1 MTIRGRVDVYCTD
14 LPGPTFIAVASSTEL
29 NDSGRPT
36 VVRIVEFMAT
46 DPLYKA
52 TRIGDFG
59 DFEFRATELHDDIMT
74 LVQVQQLWNQ
84 VPTDARW
91 WPTSQS
97 GQVAHM
103 APDLVYAVLGP
114 WTTARL
120 IQTLQMSPEQLPDDL
135 DWLKQGLIGCVGHR
149 PKMLLALAAALGAVQ
164 RRHNHRFDG
173 GESFEFEGAADLL
186 ADETLKHLGFFFVEA
201 LRGFSLDES
210 GFAEWFETQRTLFFA
225 DEQWPPP
232 QASYTLDGPNFG
244 VADSHPSSELS
255 DFDEPTSLEE
265 RQKIQRWLETNSGI
279 TTSIYGPNG
288 PVVVPSTFSAR
299 SWARLV
305 SATVQAMHMLLADP
319 EVNWTVLSEQEMFI
333 YHLSESISSLP
344 IDSWE
349 QLTPS
354 RRICFVAD
362 LGELL
367 MIVAQLV
374 GGDVTGRIAVT
385 LARAC
390 GNDADLISIAEQ
402 AGRNLPYPDARGDFN
417 WGIEFVRGYQ
427 P

>member
-1 MTIRGRVDVYCTD
+1 
-14 LPGPTFIAVASSTEL
+14 
-29 NDSGRPT
+29 
-36 VVRIVEFMAT
+36 
-46 DPLYKA
+46 
-52 TRIGDFG
+52 
-59 DFEFRATELHDDIMT
+59 
-74 LVQVQQLWNQ
+74 
-84 VPTDARW
+84 
-91 WPTSQS
+91 
-97 GQVAHM
+97 M

-120 IQTLQMSPEQLPDDL
+120 IQTLQISPEQLPDDL

-173 GESFEFEGAADLL
+173 GESFEFEGAVDLL
-186 ADETLKHLGFFFVEA
+186 ADEALKHLGFFFVEA

-244 VADSHPSSELS
+244 VGDSQPSSELS

-265 RQKIQRWLETNSGI
+265 RQKIQRWLEVNSGI

-319 EVNWTVLSEQEMFI
+319 DVNWTVLSEQEMFI

-402 AGRNLPYPDARGDFN
+402 AGRNLPYADDRGDFT
-417 WGIEFVRGYQ
+417 WGIEFARDYQ
-427 P
+427 EPS

>member
-1 MTIRGRVDVYCTD
+1 MNIRGRVDVYCTESAEA
-14 LPGPTFIAVASSTEL
+14 FIAVASSAEL

-74 LVQVQQLWNQ
+74 LAQVQQLWNQ
-84 VPTDARW
+84 VPADARW
-91 WPTSQS
+91 WPVDPYGVTP
-97 GQVAHM
+97 HL
-103 APDLVYAVLGP
+103 APDLIYAVLGP
-114 WTTARL
+114 WATA
-120 IQTLQMSPEQLPDDL
+120 DL
-135 DWLKQGLIGCVGHR
+135 LRALKKSGGHESTQIEWLIGGLDDVVGRR
-149 PKMLLALAAALGAVQ
+149 PNMLLALLAAIGATDRYWNQ
-164 RRHNHRFDG
+164 QFIDQIPERRG
-173 GESFEFEGAADLL
+173 GGVITFGSD
-186 ADETLKHLGFFFVEA
+186 TLKLLGG
-201 LRGFSLDES
+201 LILES
-210 GFAEWFETQRTLFFA
+210 GRRFGFDEKSLGEWFDSESSHLY
-225 DEQWPPP
+225 EKEPWPPTQVP
-232 QASYTLDGPNFG
+232 YTLDGPEIDHS
-244 VADSHPSSELS
+244 VSLPSADFSDPS
-255 DFDEPTSLEE
+255 EPTSLEE
-265 RQKIQRWLETNSGI
+265 RQKIQRWLEVNSGI

-319 EVNWTVLSEQEMFI
+319 DVNWTVLSEQEMFI

-402 AGRNLPYPDARGDFN
+402 AGRNLPYADDRGDFN